1 MGVQDESFKGG
12 ERAQRALEL
21 RRLALVLQIVAP
33 HLVELAA
40 HGAGVAEDLIAH
52 VHLPVSWKQRDQVS
66 QLSGSPGC
74 ASYKPRGEDST
85 EKKKRKKQQ
94 YRNRATVKALADI

>member
-1 MGVQDESFKGG
+1 MSVQDEGFKGG
-12 ERAQRALEL
+12 KRAQRALEL

-52 VHLPVSWKQRDQVS
+52 VHLPVSWKQRHQIS
-66 QLSGSPGC
+66 QL
-74 ASYKPRGEDST
+74 GESQLRRTDLAERIQRKQK
-85 EKKKRKKQQ
+85 EKKKKKGKKT
-94 YRNRATVKALADI
+94 AVSG